1 MVAVSLAMLP
11 GVAASN
17 AALVTFVIY
26 IFAVFVLA
34 WFSNRLLKKRSF
46 LSEYFLGSRSLG
58 LWAFALTFAATGAS
72 GGSFT
77 GFPSKIYFHGWIL
90 GLWIASYL
98 VYPICTM
105 GFLGKRLNQV
115 ARISGAITI
124 PDVLRSRFRSRE
136 LGWVAVG
143 LIVFFMAFNLVAQF
157 KSGSEILRTLLR
169 DVPLFHTLSAWVG
182 QGMEGVEALQGV
194 SSDYALCLLVFG
206 VSVIAYTT
214 YGGFHAV
221 VWTDV
226 MQGIVMVIGVMILLP
241 LTLWQVGGLASASR
255 QLAEMTPPHYLLL
268 DVEMEQPLSQPLR
281 APAAWLLLPGHDGE
295 QANTFRLA
303 RIGRDWTIPSGVTTV
318 RHLAAVELTTPS
330 RIAAQLERLEQTGAI
345 ASVEA
350 VVTQVARQQRPIW
363 LDARLRD
370 SLAGS
375 RIVVTRTLE
384 YRYGADRAGVYASGP
399 GPTPPILP
407 QSPGTIELSGI
418 ESGWTV
424 RVVDLEGG
432 VVVSRNAG
440 GLIEPTSVER
450 IALESGSYR
459 VEVARGDRRWCDRK
473 VELGPGEI
481 VVWDVGTVREW
492 RKGEW
497 SRRREATV
505 LDDGFLPLG
514 LAFSFFFMWAISGT
528 GQPGYMV
535 RLMAFKKTS
544 ALRRGIVVVSVY
556 YGLIYF
562 PLVIVFVCARLLLPG
577 MELESDR
584 IMPQMA
590 VTVTGAAGHAWL
602 AGLLIA
608 APFAA
613 VMSTVD
619 SFLLVISSGLVR
631 DIYQK
636 SLNPHVGDKTVKR
649 LSYACTLVVGVAAT
663 LGALNPP
670 RFLQDIIVYTGSG
683 LAACFLAPMVFALYA
698 PRSTRDGAL
707 AGMVGGF
714 LAHLSMYLTGWWLN
728 GSFYRPYKLGGLDP
742 VVIGLVVSFLAVWLV
757 SRLTPPPD
765 EWLIRRYFMTP
776 SKK

>member
-1 MVAVSLAMLP
+1 MMAVPA
-11 GVAASN
+11 VAAST
-17 AALVTFVIY
+17 AALTTFVVY
-26 IFAVFVLA
+26 IIVVFVLA
-34 WFSNRLLKKRSF
+34 GLANRLLQKRSF

-77 GFPSKIYFHGWIL
+77 GFPSKIYVHGWIL

-124 PDVLRSRFRSRE
+124 PDVLRERFRCRE
-136 LGWVAVG
+136 LGWTAVG

-169 DVPLFHTLSAWVG
+169 DIPLFHAASAQLG
-182 QGMEGVEALQGV
+182 QLMAGIAGLEGV
-194 SSDYALCLLVFG
+194 SSDYALCLLVFA

-241 LTLWQVGGLASASR
+241 LTIWQVGGLQRAGR
-255 QLAEMTPPHYLLL
+255 QLAEMTPPRFLLL
-268 DVEMEQPLSQPLR
+268 DLELDQPLDRPLR
-281 APAAWLLLPGHDGE
+281 APAAWLLLPDSKGP
-295 QANTFRLA
+295 RLV
-303 RIGRDWTIPSGVTTV
+303 RMGRDWTIPAGVRIV
-318 RHLAAVELTTPS
+318 RHIPAVELTTQERMS
-330 RIAAQLERLEQTGAI
+330 AQLDRLVSG
-345 ASVEA
+345 EA
-350 VVTQVARQQRPIW
+350 VDELFRQLEDSRRTGRAVW
-363 LDARLRD
+363 LEPTLRH
-370 SLAGS
+370 SLGPSS
-375 RIVVTRTLE
+375 RVVVTRTLE
-384 YRYGADRAGVYASGP
+384 YGYGSGEKGVYASGP
-399 GPTPPILP
+399 GPTPPVLP
-407 QSPGTIELSGI
+407 SRPATIDVIGLQPGWL
-418 ESGWTV
+418 V
-424 RVVDLEGG
+424 RVVDASGAVIAE
-432 VVVSRNAG
+432 RKTPRDRQRFA
-440 GLIEPTSVER
+440 VE
-450 IALESGSYR
+450 AADATGSPVRYQ
-459 VEVARGDRRWCDRK
+459 VEVAPPDGRWAGK
-473 VELGPGEI
+473 PVELRPAQ
-481 VVWDVGTVREW
+481 VWSWDVSQKSRWQLGDWPDR
-492 RKGEW
+492 
-497 SRRREATV
+497 SRRQPV
-505 LDDGFLPLG
+505 GDGFLPLG

-556 YGLIYF
+556 YAMIYF
-562 PLVIVFVCARLLLPG
+562 PLVIIFVCARLLLPG

-631 DIYQK
+631 DIYQR
-636 SLNPHVGDKTVKR
+636 SINPNVQDRTVKR
-649 LSYACTLVVGVAAT
+649 LSYACTLVVGLAAT

-683 LAACFLAPMVFALYA
+683 LAACFLAPMVFALYS
-698 PRSTRDGAL
+698 PRTTRAGAL
-707 AGMVGGF
+707 SGMLGGF
-714 LAHLSMYLTGWWLN
+714 LAHLSMYLTGWIIN
-728 GSFYRPYKLGGLDP
+728 GSFYRPYKLWGLDP
-742 VVIGLVVSFLAVWLV
+742 VVVGLAVSFLAVWCISRATPRPDPELV
-757 SRLTPPPD
+757 NRF
-765 EWLIRRYFMTP
+765 FMKP
-776 SKK
+776 VHR